1 MMERVFPAS
10 QWPALRTLWQKES
23 GWRTNADNPTS
34 DAYGI
39 PQSLPGSKMASAG
52 SDWKSNPATQI
63 RWGLRYIKGRYG
75 SPSKALAFHRANNW
89 YAKGGFVA
97 SLVQRFAQGGTVKKI
112 AAAVGVQPPRGAKK
126 PSRKKAGRGSGDVI
140 KLKPFK
146 VRGGATFTEAPA
158 QKHFD
163 TVWNRTLPPLNE
175 DYEEFTEDADL
186 VQEEFLVDAP
196 GGGQQTVDWA
206 AVTIRIA
213 ELDGLLKRAAA
224 IQDKIVVARDIALQ
238 MIDQLKNIIKGQVE
252 QASSVLQR
260 LRNNVHRL
268 KQLRTHLMNEKGKK
282 GKNRDQGAINY
293 IQNLIAAIET
303 QNQELGGTR
312 DTVPANWTSLE
323 SGTVLGDIATVIR
336 DASVG
341 LDPDGDGASGKL
353 IEIQGR
359 TGRSGLLDTIGDDI
373 RKWTA
378 EKLDLQPGGKLV
390 TPAKADAQAA
400 QETASADIRSFINSL
415 AQLHKDFSPNFRVL
429 GMRHIGGPVWN
440 SGLYQLQRG
449 EIVVNPNLPSS
460 TDNSRQVT
468 IVNNYESQPQDPH
481 LWSRNMEFEMRT
493 AV

>member
-1 MMERVFPAS
+1 
-10 QWPALRTLWQKES
+10 
-23 GWRTNADNPTS
+23 
-34 DAYGI
+34 
-39 PQSLPGSKMASAG
+39 
-52 SDWKSNPATQI
+52 
-63 RWGLRYIKGRYG
+63 
-75 SPSKALAFHRANNW
+75 
-89 YAKGGFVA
+89 
-97 SLVQRFAQGGTVKKI
+97 
-112 AAAVGVQPPRGAKK
+112 
-126 PSRKKAGRGSGDVI
+126 
-140 KLKPFK
+140 
-146 VRGGATFTEAPA
+146 
-158 QKHFD
+158 
-163 TVWNRTLPPLNE
+163 
-175 DYEEFTEDADL
+175 
-186 VQEEFLVDAP
+186 
-196 GGGQQTVDWA
+196 
-206 AVTIRIA
+206 
-213 ELDGLLKRAAA
+213 
-224 IQDKIVVARDIALQ
+224 
-238 MIDQLKNIIKGQVE
+238 
-252 QASSVLQR
+252 
-260 LRNNVHRL
+260 
-268 KQLRTHLMNEKGKK
+268 MNEKGKK